1 MENNFLYGI
10 IAVLAVMTAGLGWA
24 LWSLNQPPEFIEE
37 PFVTIEEKIVEDEV
51 VEENVIDEQTTGVV
65 INVHIEPT
73 SNPKETLEHWRTVQ
87 SIVELSDDYEMKL
100 SLHFSPSV
108 AKFVAGSAENLDLV
122 RSWEAN
128 GHEIAAHHHDPSHVE
143 WDGYTNNTSR
153 IGSRDY
159 KGTVDELLEIV
170 TALTAD
176 GEILVGSGTKD
187 GEEWPEGV
195 IYGSAGGSPPSYE
208 DLVGPAY
215 QQTMGETEVT
225 FVTKAPFGVGMISAS
240 SNATYEHIAEALEFV
255 RDDEYLGLTL
265 TNKTFTE
272 ETLADLE
279 QVYQLF
285 VVEGIQTQTIENL
298 LAP

>member
-1 MENNFLYGI
+1 MENNYLYGI
-10 IAVLAVMTAGLGWA
+10 IAVLVVMTAGLGWA
-24 LWSLNQPPEFIEE
+24 LWSLNQPPEFVEE
-37 PFVTIEEKIVEDEV
+37 PFVTIEEKIVEDEAV
-51 VEENVIDEQTTGVV
+51 DGNEIDEQTIGAV

-73 SNPKETLEHWRTVQ
+73 SNQRDTLDHWQTVQ
-87 SIVELSDDYEMKL
+87 SIVELSDEYEMKL

-108 AKFVAGSAENLDLV
+108 AEFVTSNAEALELV
-122 RSWEAN
+122 RDWEES
-128 GHEIAAHHHDPSHVE
+128 GHEIAAHHHDPSHAE
-143 WDGYTNNTSR
+143 WDGYTNDASL
-153 IGSRDY
+153 IGTRGY
-159 KGTVDELLEIV
+159 EGTVDELMEIV
-170 TALTAD
+170 TAITAD

-187 GEEWPEGV
+187 AEEWPEGV

-208 DLVGPAY
+208 DLVGPPF
-215 QQTMGETEVT
+215 QETMGETEVT
-225 FVTKAPFGVGMISAS
+225 FLTKAPFGVGMISAS
-240 SNATYEHIAEALEFV
+240 RNATYEHIAEALEDM

-265 TNKTFTE
+265 TDKTFNE